1 MKLHKKQIEAVKKCV
16 KWYYLESFHKPYF
29 IIAGYAGS
37 GKSTIINYIIRYL
50 DISHSNVIFVT
61 YIAKASLRL
70 RTMGVNSN
78 TIHSTFYRVVDEGN
92 GKVKFYK
99 RKTLGMDVK
108 LIVVDE
114 AACVPDN
121 MIRDILSFNVPT
133 LLTGDIGQLKPP
145 MSKQSTYMRLE
156 NCDIFLDKVFRS
168 DDKSGILDLASKAR
182 NREKI
187 SYGRYGNSEVV
198 HFRTLRNSL
207 SNYEILLCYKN
218 STRRSLNRLV
228 RDRLGYSNKSLY
240 PLKGEKIVCLKNNY
254 NFSIKYKDIDVYI
267 VNGLIGIVL
276 EDSKIDRDG
285 FLNIK
290 FVPDFMYND
299 NVYGYFNVRTY
310 KEYYEKCY
318 NDSIIEPPLYRN
330 SIDARKNESGLESD
344 SEKIIY
350 STYGYCI
357 TTYKSQGSEFNNC
370 MVLADDVPQ
379 YAEYYPNFLYTAI
392 TRAKEFVTVATM
404 K

>member
-16 KWYYLESFHKPYF
+16 KWYYLNSFHKPYF
-29 IIAGYAGS
+29 IISGYAGS
-37 GKSTIINYIIRYL
+37 GKSTIINYIIKYL
-50 DISHSNVIFVT
+50 DISNSDVIFVT

-70 RTMGVNSN
+70 RTLGINSN
-78 TIHSTFYRVVDEGN
+78 TIHSTFYTIRDDGN
-92 GKVKFYK
+92 GGIRFYK
-99 RKTLGMDVK
+99 KKRLDRHIK

-145 MSKQSTYMRLE
+145 MSKQSTYMKLE
-156 NCDIFLDKVFRS
+156 NCDVFLNKVFRS
-168 DDKSGILDLASKAR
+168 SDGSGILDLATKAR

-187 SYGRYGNSEVV
+187 TFGSYGKSNVV
-198 HFRTLRNSL
+198 HFKTIKDDITK
-207 SNYEILLCYKN
+207 YEILLCYRN
-218 STRRSLNRLV
+218 STRRSLNRIV

-254 NFSIKYKDIDVYI
+254 NFLVHYKDVPVYI
-267 VNGLIGIVL
+267 VNGLIGIL
-276 EDSKIDRDG
+276 IEDSSINDDG
-285 FLNIK
+285 LLNIK
-290 FVPDFMYND
+290 FIPDFMHDD
-299 NVYGYFNVRTY
+299 NNTKYFEVRTY

-318 NDSIIEPPLYRN
+318 NDKVELPPLYSN
-330 SIDARKNESGLESD
+330 PIEARKNENGLESN
-344 SEKIIY
+344 SENIIY

-357 TTYKSQGSEFNNC
+357 TAYKSQGSEFDSC

-379 YAEYYPNFLYTAI
+379 YSDIYPNYLYTAI
-392 TRAKEFVTVATM
+392 TRAKNMVTIATM